1 MMDDQDRLSKMLWEV
16 ELKRLNDNLPKVRK
30 TLSSLLA
37 EREPG
42 YITLVD
48 EKVSFN
54 RSELEKVASLVP
66 KDKMDL
72 VSLPI
77 MIIKEWGTKKGVY
90 TIQGNESEREL
101 INTILKKPK
110 GNRYVYLPDILELS
124 KRIPSLIAFGFQFS
138 SEPSDSSTYSYE

>member
-1 MMDDQDRLSKMLWEV
+1 MMDDQDRLSKILWEV

-30 TLSSLLA
+30 TLSSLLT
-37 EREPG
+37 EREPS
-42 YITLVD
+42 YTTLVD

-54 RSELEKVASLVP
+54 RSELEEVASLVP
-66 KDKMDL
+66 KDKMAL

-77 MIIKEWGTKKGVY
+77 IIIKEWGTKKGVY

-124 KRIPSLIAFGFQFS
+124 KRIPSLIVFGFQFS
-138 SEPSDSSTYSYE
+138 SEPFDSSTSSYE